1 MKKPIRIF
9 IVDDHTLIRDAI
21 ACYLEHHEQIRIIG
35 QAGTDAEGLASVVT
49 ARPDVV
55 LIAISVPV
63 LKAIEAAEQLKS
75 ANPNFKLLALS
86 LHAEEDCLLPF
97 IDAGGL
103 GYIRTTASATE
114 LLKAIEQ
121 ADRGEAFLSP
131 EGVQAMVKG
140 HHGVPGPKEDEG
152 LADTLSERERQV
164 LIGIIHGYN
173 MRQIGEKLFLSKS
186 TVETYKK
193 RIFEKLGFTSKA
205 DMVAY
210 AIKHQLYRE

>member
-35 QAGTDAEGLASVVT
+35 RAGTDAEGLASVVT

-97 IDAGGL
+97 IDAGGRRYFCL
-103 GYIRTTASATE
+103 C
-114 LLKAIEQ
+114 
-121 ADRGEAFLSP
+121 
-131 EGVQAMVKG
+131 
-140 HHGVPGPKEDEG
+140 
-152 LADTLSERERQV
+152 
-164 LIGIIHGYN
+164 
-173 MRQIGEKLFLSKS
+173 
-186 TVETYKK
+186 
-193 RIFEKLGFTSKA
+193 
-205 DMVAY
+205 
-210 AIKHQLYRE
+210 